1 MKKNILNI
9 ILLAGTYFLPLYFMN
24 LYKDSSILIGKI
36 QTPIHMILFL
46 GSALLTY
53 LNHKNRKKALIRKWW
68 WLVFE
73 IIGIAGLL
81 YSTFVLV
88 ILFLFRNCC
97 GF

>member
-9 ILLAGTYFLPLYFMN
+9 ILLAGTYLVPLYL
-24 LYKDSSILIGKI
+24 LYNAQKDIRVMEKTQVPLLI
-36 QTPIHMILFL
+36 ILFL
-46 GSALLTY
+46 GSVLLTY

-68 WLVFE
+68 WLIFE
-73 IIGIAGLL
+73 IIGIIGLL
-81 YSTFVLV
+81 YSGIILL